1 MPPAAA
7 PRPITGI
14 TVDPPPRDVPEFAE
28 KLDQSTVGGIGYRA
42 LRRYSYGKVG
52 LLANGTAYYLF
63 LSLFA
68 LLALAYGI
76 IALVGADDV
85 AQTLTEALDN
95 AFPGVVGDDGI
106 DPETLKTAGR
116 TAGIV
121 GLLILLYSA
130 LGAVSG
136 ATKSMHLIFGAPPD
150 PRSFPKAKARA
161 LGILLIIAPLVL
173 ISFASS
179 AVASQLTDPLLKFI
193 GLDSGAGRLGI
204 GVLGFAIGFAVD
216 VLILWIL
223 LGTLG
228 GIRPHTRPHLI
239 ASLVGAVAIGLIKQ
253 LLDAIM
259 SWALDKPQ
267 YGAFAAPIAVLFIL
281 QLLSLVLYGSACLA
295 AGISD
300 SEVALEDLEPT
311 REQAAVQLLA
321 SGDQSEQAV
330 AQSTVQSVAHD
341 PGDAPEERAET

>member
-1 MPPAAA
+1 MPAAA
-7 PRPITGI
+7 PPPIAGVS
-14 TVDPPPRDVPEFAE
+14 VDPPPKDVPSFAE
-28 KLDQSTVGGIGYRA
+28 KLDEFTVGGIGYRT
-42 LRRYSYGKVG
+42 LRRYTYGKVG

-76 IALVGADDV
+76 IALVGADELSEP
-85 AQTLTEALDN
+85 LTEALDN
-95 AFPGVVGDDGI
+95 AFPGVVGDEGI

-116 TAGIV
+116 TAGFI

-161 LGILLIIAPLVL
+161 LVVLLVIAPLVL
-173 ISFASS
+173 ISFASA
-179 AVASQLTDPLLKFI
+179 AVASQLADPVLELL
-193 GLDSGAGRLGI
+193 GMDGGAARVGI
-204 GVLGFAIGFAVD
+204 GVLGLAIGFAVD
-216 VLILWIL
+216 VLILWLL
-223 LGTLG
+223 LGNLG
-228 GIRPHTRPHLI
+228 GIRPHTRPHVI

-300 SEVALEDLEPT
+300 SEVELEDLEPT
-311 REQAAVQLLA
+311 REPAVAGPSPAPASELA
-321 SGDQSEQAV
+321 SGN
-330 AQSTVQSVAHD
+330 
-341 PGDAPEERAET
+341 PPEESEELGESGEA

>member
-7 PRPITGI
+7 PPPIAGTP
-14 TVDPPPRDVPEFAE
+14 VDPPPKDVPEFAE
-28 KLDQSTVGGIGYRA
+28 KLDKYAVGGIGYRA

-76 IALVGADDV
+76 IALVGADDLS
-85 AQTLTEALDN
+85 QPLTEALDN

-116 TAGIV
+116 TAGFI
-121 GLLILLYSA
+121 GLFILLYSA
-130 LGAVSG
+130 LGAVTG

-161 LGILLIIAPLVL
+161 LGILLVIAPLVL
-173 ISFASS
+173 ISFASA
-179 AVASQLTDPLLKFI
+179 AVASQLADPVLELL
-193 GLDSGAGRLGI
+193 GMEGGAARFGI
-204 GVLGFAIGFAVD
+204 GALGLAIGFAVD

-223 LGTLG
+223 LGILG

-300 SEVALEDLEPT
+300 SEVELEDLEPT
-311 REQAAVQLLA
+311 REPAVVRSPAEAAEQT
-321 SGDQSEQAV
+321 SGPAGRNSPESSPEDS
-330 AQSTVQSVAHD
+330 
-341 PGDAPEERAET
+341 PEESTET